1 MEEIWKD
8 IPNYD
13 GYQVS
18 NLGRIR
24 THNKTTY
31 TELHKTR
38 KWKDRILKQKKQ
50 KRKNS
55 DKVDCRVEL
64 WKDGKHKTLLVSR
77 LVAFTFYNKDIN
89 SKMTIDHIDGNP
101 LNNKLENLEIVTR
114 KENIQRAFNNG
125 MYNCCKKIKIIN
137 KITKETKEF
146 LSMAKASYYIG
157 KNKGYISSK
166 IKKRIYE
173 NNEYKWRMI

>member
-31 TELHKTR
+31 TEMHKTR
-38 KWKDRILKQKKQ
+38 KWKDRILKQKKK
-50 KRKNS
+50 KRKS
-55 DKVDCRVEL
+55 GGIDCRVEL
-64 WKDGKHKTLLVSR
+64 WKDGKHKTFLVSR
-77 LVAFTFYNKDIN
+77 LVAFTFYNKDIK

-101 LNNKLENLEIVTR
+101 LNNRLDNLEIVTR

-125 MYNCCKKIKIIN
+125 MYHFCKKVKVTN
-137 KITKETKEF
+137 KNTGKTEEF
-146 LSMAKASYYIG
+146 NSMIKASYFIEQ
-157 KNKGYISSK
+157 NKGYISDK
-166 IKKRIYE
+166 VNKGVFE
-173 NNEYKWRMI
+173 NKSYIWEII

>member
-38 KWKDRILKQKKQ
+38 KWKDRILKQKMQ
-50 KRKNS
+50 KRKS
-55 DKVDCRVEL
+55 GRIDCRVEL

-101 LNNKLENLEIVTR
+101 LNNKLENLEIVTL

-125 MYNCCKKIKIIN
+125 IFTSCKKIKIIDKQTKEN
-137 KITKETKEF
+137 KIF
-146 LSMAKASYYIG
+146 MSMAKASCFI
-157 KNKGYISSK
+157 KQNKGYISNK
-166 IKKRIYE
+166 VNKGIFE
-173 NNEYKWRMI
+173 NKSYIWEIV